1 MTDQK
6 GGGVGLNAYD
16 PAARSHQVS
25 AGQCVRPDQTEEGPS
40 EPVEAGAGGVATGA
54 TPPLSV
60 AVVSEDQLT
69 YEGATAALAA
79 FPRIRVLPRGDEQVA
94 DVLLAITDNVS
105 DQVLKHVEQISA
117 RHQNARA
124 VLVTDS
130 ITEPSL
136 IRAIGLG
143 VVSVVLR
150 PTATFSEIV
159 DAAVAASIGHSDVP
173 PHILGPLIRHM
184 RRLDRHGSGVGARLS
199 SRDMTVLSLLSD
211 GLDTA
216 QIASRLSYSERT
228 IKSIVHAI
236 VNTLGVSNRT
246 HAVAYMIRAGFL

>member
-1 MTDQK
+1 MANQK
-6 GGGVGLNAYD
+6 GGTVGLNTDD
-16 PAARSHQVS
+16 PAAMSHH
-25 AGQCVRPDQTEEGPS
+25 APDGQPARPDQAEGRPFTS
-40 EPVEAGAGGVATGA
+40 ESDGAASAETA
-54 TPPLSV
+54 PLLSV
-60 AVVSEDQLT
+60 AVVTEDQLT
-69 YEGATAALAA
+69 HEGATAALAA
-79 FPRIRVLPRGDEQVA
+79 FPHIRVLTRGNEQDA
-94 DVLLAITDNVS
+94 DVLLAFADNVS

-117 RHQNARA
+117 RHQDARA

-130 ITEPSL
+130 IAEPRL
-136 IRAIGLG
+136 IRAISLG
-143 VVSVVLR
+143 VASVVLR
-150 PTATFSEIV
+150 RTATFSEIA

-184 RRLDRHGSGVGARLS
+184 RRLERHGSSVGAGLS

-236 VNTLGVSNRT
+236 INTLGVSNRT
-246 HAVAYMIRAGFL
+246 HAVAYTIRAGFL

>member
-1 MTDQK
+1 M
-6 GGGVGLNAYD
+6 
-16 PAARSHQVS
+16 SHH
-25 AGQCVRPDQTEEGPS
+25 APDGQPRRPDQAEEGPS
-40 EPVEAGAGGVATGA
+40 ASESDGVASVETA
-54 TPPLSV
+54 PLLSV

-69 YEGATAALAA
+69 HEGATAALAA
-79 FPRIRVLPRGDEQVA
+79 FSHIRVLPRGSEHDA
-94 DVLLAITDNVS
+94 DVLLAFADDVS
-105 DQVLKHVEQISA
+105 DQVLKRVEQISA
-117 RHQNARA
+117 RRRDARA

-130 ITEPSL
+130 ITEPRL
-136 IRAIGLG
+136 IRAISLG
-143 VVSVVLR
+143 VASVVLR
-150 PTATFSEIV
+150 RTATFSEIA

-173 PHILGPLIRHM
+173 PHVLGPLIRYM
-184 RRLDRHGSGVGARLS
+184 RRLERRGSSVGAGLS
-199 SRDMTVLSLLSD
+199 PRDMTVLSLLSD

>member
-1 MTDQK
+1 MADQK
-6 GGGVGLNAYD
+6 GGGVGLNADD
-16 PAARSHQVS
+16 PAAMSHHAS
-25 AGQCVRPDQTEEGPS
+25 DGRRARPDQAEETSSVS
-40 EPVEAGAGGVATGA
+40 ESDGAAPAESV
-54 TPPLSV
+54 PLLSV

-79 FPRIRVLPRGDEQVA
+79 YPHIRVLPRGHEQDA
-94 DVLLAITDNVS
+94 DVLLAFADDVS
-105 DQVLKHVEQISA
+105 DQVLKHVQQISA
-117 RHQNARA
+117 RHHDARA

-130 ITEPSL
+130 ITEPRL
-136 IRAIGLG
+136 IRAISLG

-150 PTATFSEIV
+150 PTATFSEIA
-159 DAAVAASIGHSDVP
+159 DAAVAASIGNSDVP

-184 RRLDRHGSGVGARLS
+184 RRMERHGSRVAAGLS

-216 QIASRLSYSERT
+216 QIARRLSYSERT

-236 VNTLGVSNRT
+236 INTLGVSNRT

>member
-1 MTDQK
+1 MSD
-6 GGGVGLNAYD
+6 
-16 PAARSHQVS
+16 R
-25 AGQCVRPDQTEEGPS
+25 QCVRPDHTEEGPPAPDNA
-40 EPVEAGAGGVATGA
+40 EAGGVATRTVPA
-54 TPPLSV
+54 LCI
-60 AVVSEDQLT
+60 AVVCEDQLT

-79 FPRIRVLPRGDEQVA
+79 FPRIRVLPRGDEQDA
-94 DVLLAITDNVS
+94 DVLLAITDSVS

-117 RHQNARA
+117 HHQDARA
-124 VLVTDS
+124 VLVADS
-130 ITEPSL
+130 INEPSL

-184 RRLDRHGSGVGARLS
+184 KRLDRQGPGAGAGLS
-199 SRDMTVLSLLSD
+199 PRDMTVLSLLSD

-228 IKSIVHAI
+228 IKTIVHTI